1 MYQVCNRP
9 VLVALVAGQSA
20 FEIENESDQ
29 YVVNK
34 MMKALRKIYG
44 DKIPDPNKFYKTSW
58 HSDPFARGIGNFTTN
73 SGSYSYIKVGSK
85 GGIDYDI
92 MSQRVNRFY
101 FGINSFF
108 RIFFAGE
115 ATCRNHPS
123 TVLGG
128 LLSGFRAS
136 GQIDDYFDS
145 RVDSKKRK
153 RESDVVI
160 SRERAKIEYTK
171 LFSLLLQKR
180 DLDLDMLEGLVE
192 YSLDQNNSKDFVFN
206 TKIMIKLEK
215 YLAEYK
221 K

>member
-101 FGINSFF
+101 F
-108 RIFFAGE
+108 
-115 ATCRNHPS
+115 RN
-123 TVLGG
+123 
-128 LLSGFRAS
+128 
-136 GQIDDYFDS
+136 
-145 RVDSKKRK
+145 
-153 RESDVVI
+153 
-160 SRERAKIEYTK
+160 
-171 LFSLLLQKR
+171 
-180 DLDLDMLEGLVE
+180 
-192 YSLDQNNSKDFVFN
+192 
-206 TKIMIKLEK
+206 
-215 YLAEYK
+215 
-221 K
+221 

>member
-1 MYQVCNRP
+1 
-9 VLVALVAGQSA
+9 
-20 FEIENESDQ
+20 
-29 YVVNK
+29 
-34 MMKALRKIYG
+34 
-44 DKIPDPNKFYKTSW
+44 
-58 HSDPFARGIGNFTTN
+58 
-73 SGSYSYIKVGSK
+73 
-85 GGIDYDI
+85 
-92 MSQRVNRFY
+92 
-101 FGINSFF
+101 
-108 RIFFAGE
+108 
-115 ATCRNHPS
+115 
-123 TVLGG
+123 VLGG

-192 YSLDQNNSKDFVFN
+192 YSLDQNNSKDFIFN

-215 YLAEYK
+215 YLAEFK

>member
-1 MYQVCNRP
+1 LQEVI
-9 VLVALVAGQSA
+9 
-20 FEIENESDQ
+20 F
-29 YVVNK
+29 
-34 MMKALRKIYG
+34 
-44 DKIPDPNKFYKTSW
+44 
-58 HSDPFARGIGNFTTN
+58 GIIN

-92 MSQRVNRFY
+92 MSQRVNR
-101 FGINSFF
+101 
-108 RIFFAGE
+108 IFFAGE

-128 LLSGFRAS
+128 LLSGFRAA

-153 RESDVVI
+153 REYDVII
-160 SRERAKIEYTK
+160 SRERSKIEYTK

-180 DLDLDMLEGLVE
+180 DLDMDMLEGLVE
-192 YSLDQNNSKDFVFN
+192 YSLDQNNSKDFIFN
-206 TKIMIKLEK
+206 TKIMVKLER
-215 YLAEYK
+215 YLEEYSAEFK